1 VHKLTVIILSIT
13 ILLQSFNFEVKDFNK
28 IPTLLDHI
36 TCHFNTGDSFADF
49 ISMHYGS
56 KVNMHKDVH
65 KEHKELPFKQK
76 HLETSFQY
84 VYMIFLEGFSGSF
97 KEIAFRKNNFAYNE
111 PTSNLF
117 INSIFQPPQK

>member
-36 TCHFNTGDSFADF
+36 TCHFDTGDSFADF

-56 KVNMHKDVH
+56 EVNMHKDVH

>member
-1 VHKLTVIILSIT
+1 MHKLTVIILSIT

-36 TCHFNTGDSFADF
+36 TCHFNTGDSLADF

-56 KVNMHKDVH
+56 EANMHKDAH

-117 INSIFQPPQK
+117 INSFFQPPQK

>member
-1 VHKLTVIILSIT
+1 MHKLTVIILSIT

-56 KVNMHKDVH
+56 EVNMHKDVH

-84 VYMIFLEGFSGSF
+84 VYMIFSNDIFSSF
-97 KEIAFRKNNFAYNE
+97 NELTFAENKFAYNE
-111 PTSNLF
+111 ATSNSFL
-117 INSIFQPPQK
+117 NSIFQPPQK

>member
-1 VHKLTVIILSIT
+1 MHKLTVIILSIT

>member
-1 VHKLTVIILSIT
+1 MHKLTVIILSIT

-36 TCHFNTGDSFADF
+36 TCHFDTGDSFADF

-56 KVNMHKDVH
+56 EVNMHKDVH